1 MRSLFEVFE
10 SIADSDEQVDKKVT
24 ASYFIDSIVSIVNS
38 YYDRGTK
45 ISDED
50 KSLLEKLWKDHNL
63 EIPGMR
69 WYFTRYE
76 GIQYGPAEGLCV
88 PVVQIHKADCIN
100 ISIRSRAGLDYAIKG
115 LNLPRWETV
124 ARQETK
130 KMTDAFLRKYDKK
143 LSNVLNMKSVESEN
157 KYFISRYE
165 LD

>member
-10 SIADSDEQVDKKVT
+10 SIADSDEQVDKKTT
-24 ASYFIDSIVSIVNS
+24 ASYFINSIVSIVNS
-38 YYDRGTK
+38 YYDRGAK

-50 KSLLEKLWKDHNL
+50 KSLLEKLWKEHDL
-63 EIPGMR
+63 EIPGMK

-76 GIQYGPAEGLCV
+76 GIQYGPTKGLCV

-100 ISIRSRAGLDYAIKG
+100 ISIRSRAGLDYTIKG
-115 LNLPRWETV
+115 LNLPQWETV

-143 LSNVLNMKSVESEN
+143 LSNVLNMKPAEDKSE
-157 KYFISRYE
+157 YFISRYE

>member
-1 MRSLFEVFE
+1 MRSLFEVYE
-10 SIADSDEQVDKKVT
+10 SIADSDEQVNKKTT
-24 ASYFIDSIVSIVNS
+24 ASFFINSIVSIVNS
-38 YYDRGTK
+38 YYDRGAR

-50 KSLLEKLWKDHNL
+50 KSLLEKLWKEHDL
-63 EIPGMR
+63 EIPGMK

-88 PVVQIHKADCIN
+88 PVVQIHKVDRIN

-124 ARQETK
+124 AKQATK

-143 LSNVLNMKSVESEN
+143 LSNVLNMKSAEDKNE
-157 KYFISRYE
+157 YFVGRYE